1 MDRRRKK
8 GRELRPLQFQF
19 LQCLAKP
26 SSHSISVISTYCQG
40 LEPAYRSAKCFPP
53 GLLLRLSSALLL
65 ACGLRRFRPKQ
76 YSHQGGHTQTALHGR
91 MLSVHLRKPLQLTK
105 GAFLPNV
112 EYLFTYGH
120 RHSKRFKSSDVQCL
134 ISFTTLFLSNC
145 VLITVY
151 VLV

>member
-53 GLLLRLSSALLL
+53 GLLLQLLSALLL
-65 ACGLRRFRPKQ
+65 ACGNGIPTEGETHR
-76 YSHQGGHTQTALHGR
+76 QGFMATG
-91 MLSVHLRKPLQLTK
+91 
-105 GAFLPNV
+105 
-112 EYLFTYGH
+112 
-120 RHSKRFKSSDVQCL
+120 
-134 ISFTTLFLSNC
+134 FLSSVESHC
-145 VLITVY
+145 T
-151 VLV
+151 